1 MSLDVGSMI
10 RVRLPGL
17 PWIWAR
23 VQWIRE
29 EYFGLFMTK
38 ALPLKALQQ
47 QDGSEKIPS
56 AQPRYD
62 VNIRARIASPLIS
75 LIVTILNISTNG
87 LQFETGL
94 PIAPGHF
101 LSIALPGDLHVTGC
115 IRWSEKGRCG
125 VLFDHAL
132 SRASLNL
139 LLSHGMQEDHAHVD
153 IQGPDS

>member
-75 LIVTILNISTNG
+75 RIVTILNISTNG

-94 PIAPGHF
+94 PIA
-101 LSIALPGDLHVTGC
+101 
-115 IRWSEKGRCG
+115 RSEEHTSE
-125 VLFDHAL
+125 LQ
-132 SRASLNL
+132 SLMRISYAVFCL
-139 LLSHGMQEDHAHVD
+139 KKKKKYTHKQT
-153 IQGPDS
+153 ITT

>member
-62 VNIRARIASPLIS
+62 VNISARIASPLIS
-75 LIVTILNISTNG
+75 RIVTILNISTNG
-87 LQFETGL
+87 LQFDTGL
-94 PIAPGHF
+94 TIAPGHF
-101 LSIALPGDLHVTGC
+101 LSIALPG
-115 IRWSEKGRCG
+115 
-125 VLFDHAL
+125 AL
-132 SRASLNL
+132 QDRQTNRLITR
-139 LLSHGMQEDHAHVD
+139 H
-153 IQGPDS
+153 